1 MVAVPYDTAVK
12 IPLAEPT
19 DATPPL
25 LLLQVPPPGPY
36 NAVTDPVHIVPVPPA
51 IAPGRGFT
59 VTTAEE
65 EHEPIT

>member
-1 MVAVPYDTAVK
+1 MIAVPPDTPVTR
-12 IPLAEPT
+12 PVVEPT
-19 DATPPL
+19 VATVVR